1 MNPIP
6 EHAAGASVD
15 AREVS
20 YYDALA
26 ATWWDR
32 SGPFWPLHRLNV
44 LRTQWLVERL
54 AEHFGRN
61 AQSDAPLRGL
71 RILDVGCGGGILA
84 ESMAAHGASVTGI
97 DVVTKNIR
105 IAQSHATGTHLDLTY
120 RCMTAEDLAATS
132 ERFDVVLNM
141 EVVEHVADLPGFMK
155 ACNTLVDDNGM
166 MFVATL
172 NRTPKSWLFGIVG
185 AEYVMRWLPRGTHRW
200 SLFRTP
206 EEIGELLAEG
216 ELNVVAKTGVKVNPI
231 TRRFSLCASKSV
243 NYMLAASRRR
253 GAMR

>member
-1 MNPIP
+1 MNSLP

-26 ATWWDR
+26 ATWWDH
-32 SGPFWPLHRLNV
+32 SGPFWPLHRLNI
-44 LRTQWLVERL
+44 LRTQWLVERI
-54 AEHFGRN
+54 AEHFGRD
-61 AQSDAPLRGL
+61 AASDAPLRGL
-71 RILDVGCGGGILA
+71 RIVDVGCGGGILA

-105 IAQSHATGTHLDLTY
+105 IAQSHATTSNLDIAY
-120 RCMTAEDLAATS
+120 RCTTAEDLAATN

-141 EVVEHVADLPGFMK
+141 EVVEHVADLPGFMT
-155 ACNTLVDDNGM
+155 ACTTLVGDGGM

-206 EEIGELLAEG
+206 AEIDELLTKDGLE
-216 ELNVVAKTGVKVNPI
+216 VVASTGVQVNPI

-243 NYMLAASRRR
+243 NYMLGASRKP
-253 GAMR
+253 